1 MSTLGPDA
9 EIDGRYR
16 IIERKAAGSMGV
28 VFLAEDI
35 WLSRSVAIKM
45 IDAAQA
51 GDEASAKMFWQE
63 ARALAQIRHENIVHV
78 YTFGKH
84 EGNVFFAMEF
94 IDGQTLES
102 IIEEHQARGEQV
114 DLGRAQ
120 LILRAIAQ
128 GLGAVHDRHLVHR
141 DVKPG
146 NIVIEKGTGR
156 PVLVDFGL
164 ARRVKSSSQPKIMQ
178 TAGTPMYMPPEQ
190 ARDVDGTQTTAA
202 SDLYAFACTAF
213 ELFTGRPL
221 FEGEDIYEVLSAH
234 LNEPPPLI
242 STIRPELEVLDRVFA
257 RALAKG
263 PEHRHPGTIALM
275 NEIDEALKE
284 VLEPRSSLVR
294 AARPDSRRPSKD
306 AVRLFILEG
315 DDGLARQI
323 VRAADRA
330 LEVPAIEV
338 FTGASDLVTA
348 FERFPA
354 DIVMLDE
361 DTSTSSLATVVQ
373 ALRRLNGGQQAEVI
387 VLSRSWERAGPSS
400 LASLKVRELPKP
412 INMQVLGSVLRS
424 AGARTRSTPPASP

>member
-1 MSTLGPDA
+1 
-9 EIDGRYR
+9 
-16 IIERKAAGSMGV
+16 MGV

-35 WLSRSVAIKM
+35 WLNRAVAIKM

-51 GDEASAKMFWQE
+51 GDEASAKYFWQE
-63 ARALAQIRHENIVHV
+63 ARALAQIRHENVVHV

-84 EGNVFFAMEF
+84 EGSVFFAMEYV
-94 IDGQTLES
+94 DGQTLES
-102 IIEEHQARGEQV
+102 IIEEHASRGEHV

-120 LILRAIAQ
+120 LLLRAIAS
-128 GLGAVHDRHLVHR
+128 GLGAVHDRQLVHR

-146 NIVIEKGTGR
+146 NIVIERGTGR

-164 ARRVKSSSQPKIMQ
+164 ARRVKSSSPRATQ

-234 LNEPPPLI
+234 SNDAPPRL
-242 STIRPELEVLDRVFA
+242 SSLRPELGALDAVFA
-257 RALAKG
+257 RALAKS
-263 PEHRHPGTIALM
+263 PEHRQASTLALM
-275 NEIDEALKE
+275 TEIEEQLKE
-284 VLEPRSSLVR
+284 VIEPRSSLTR
-294 AARPDSRRPSKD
+294 AARSDSRRPSKD
-306 AVRLFILEG
+306 AIRLFILEG
-315 DDGLARQI
+315 DEGLARQI

-330 LEVPAIEV
+330 LNVPAIEV
-338 FTGASDLVTA
+338 FTSASDLVAA

-354 DIVMLDE
+354 DVVMLDE
-361 DTSTSSLATVVQ
+361 DASASSLAAVVR
-373 ALRRLNGGQQAEVI
+373 ALRERAGGGWAEVV

-400 LASLKVRELPKP
+400 LASFGVRELPKP
-412 INMQVLGSVLRS
+412 INMQVLSSVLRS
-424 AGARTRSTPPASP
+424 AGLRSRSSRPPAVSE